1 MLEVKQHLYP
11 EVQLILAREKEIRY
25 RWRCMP
31 CPTGC
36 VMMHF
41 KLTEKELKNANPGT
55 ENLIL
60 EMVELGYLQ
69 QSQARDGLVN
79 AEQAEA

>member
-1 MLEVKQHLYP
+1 
-11 EVQLILAREKEIRY
+11 
-25 RWRCMP
+25 
-31 CPTGC
+31 
-36 VMMHF
+36 MMHF

-69 QSQARDGLVN
+69 QSDYDGTKLGMDWLTQSKQKHN
-79 AEQAEA
+79 RFSNC

>member
-1 MLEVKQHLYP
+1 M
-11 EVQLILAREKEIRY
+11 
-25 RWRCMP
+25 MP
-31 CPTGC
+31 
-36 VMMHF
+36 F

-69 QSQARDGLVN
+69 QSDYDGTKSGMDWLT
-79 AEQAEA
+79 

>member
-1 MLEVKQHLYP
+1 
-11 EVQLILAREKEIRY
+11 
-25 RWRCMP
+25 
-31 CPTGC
+31 
-36 VMMHF
+36 MMHF
-41 KLTEKELKNANPGT
+41 KLTEKELKNANTGT

-69 QSQARDGLVN
+69 QSAYDGYQARDGLVN

>member
-1 MLEVKQHLYP
+1 
-11 EVQLILAREKEIRY
+11 
-25 RWRCMP
+25 
-31 CPTGC
+31 
-36 VMMHF
+36 MMHF